1 MREKCKMIDLL
12 LPDTKSALTAMLLF
26 LPPSPRGCGSEVAVR
41 RSDCL
46 QVLLDLLVGVALP
59 VREQAVAVCRQHW

>member
-12 LPDTKSALTAMLLF
+12 LPEAKGTLTAILLF

-46 QVLLDLLVGVALP
+46 QVLLDLLVGVAPP
-59 VREQAVAVCRQHW
+59 VLEQAVAVCRQHW

>member
-1 MREKCKMIDLL
+1 MIL
-12 LPDTKSALTAMLLF
+12 LPDTKGALTVILLF

-46 QVLLDLLVGVALP
+46 QVLLDLLVGVAPP
-59 VREQAVAVCRQHW
+59 VLEQAVAVCRQHW